1 MTRQSGV
8 TLVEMLVA
16 IALGSAVALLITNMY
31 ITSSRTYT
39 DQNRII
45 DAQRSGRITLEILS
59 RDLRHSGLD
68 PLRTANAG
76 FEVAE
81 ADRVRV
87 TMDLNLD
94 GDVADSGE
102 QITFRRLGNVLQ
114 KGTGAA
120 GAERWKTLAENVS
133 IFRVDYFGESNATIA
148 APVAVDQLAGI
159 RALIV
164 TLTIRDNK
172 VSGDSFERTYSTGI
186 ACRNMFR

>member
-45 DAQRSGRITLEILS
+45 DAQRGGRISLEVLS
-59 RDLRHSGLD
+59 RDLRHAGLD

-76 FEVAE
+76 FEVAD

-94 GDVADSGE
+94 GDVADVGE
-102 QITFRRLGNVLQ
+102 QITFRRFGDALQ
-114 KGTGAA
+114 KGTGNV
-120 GAERWKTLAENVS
+120 GVESWRTLAGNLS
-133 IFRVDYFGESNATIA
+133 TFRVDYFGESNAAIA
-148 APVAVDQLAGI
+148 
-159 RALIV
+159 
-164 TLTIRDNK
+164 
-172 VSGDSFERTYSTGI
+172 
-186 ACRNMFR
+186 